1 MISLHS
7 ACCIMYSTV
16 QRVEALQH
24 ARDPLKVMA
33 GVLCRY
39 HKMSEDRKTG
49 LQANWRVA
57 GLASVR
63 TSHSVSVDLGFLR
76 VVCLCIPHC
85 ITFCSATKQNG
96 GKRILT
102 EMSLSDGGRGLTQMC
117 KNCLR
122 MEERVKLW
130 TLSQCK
136 IFRPSVW
143 RDTRSS
149 DSDTF
154 QSERKKAFTEF
165 HIDPWCATDT
175 CPDYITLLHQS
186 RWTPWSALLHLH
198 WNATFLWAWPV
209 LLLHLGSVFCW
220 EKLHGFEL
228 VEGMWPFSKYECEQA
243 LKCWCMWEKLQ
254 AVLLPAEGHFH
265 SRTKTLHSA
274 SPWSCLSHVSTKEC
288 SSCFWELS
296 ISRSSCFGPKL
307 V

>member
-130 TLSQCK
+130 TLCLSAK
-136 IFRPSVW
+136 
-143 RDTRSS
+143 SS
-149 DSDTF
+149 DRLSGGTHEAVTRTH
-154 QSERKKAFTEF
+154 SSLKGKSF
-165 HIDPWCATDT
+165 HRVSYWPLMCHWHLSRLHNALTS
-175 CPDYITLLHQS
+175 ITL
-186 RWTPWSALLHLH
+186 
-198 WNATFLWAWPV
+198 NPV
-209 LLLHLGSVFCW
+209 ERPPPL
-220 EKLHGFEL
+220 
-228 VEGMWPFSKYECEQA
+228 A
-243 LKCWCMWEKLQ
+243 LKCHLSVSLACPPPPSRFC
-254 AVLLPAEGHFH
+254 VLLGKAPWLWIGGRNVTFFQVWVWAGVEVLVYVGKAAGCAAP
-265 SRTKTLHSA
+265 SRGTLPQSD
-274 SPWSCLSHVSTKEC
+274 KD
-288 SSCFWELS
+288 SSFS
-296 ISRSSCFGPKL
+296 IAVKL
-307 V
+307 FVTRLHQRMQQLFLRTQHQ